1 MPERLAWSNDSFD
14 LMVVLRRRWTSAMY
28 RLSSMPGTCVSV
40 LVLVSVVRRLAEQSP
55 MHVAMR

>member
-14 LMVVLRRRWTSAMY
+14 LMVVLRRRWTSATY